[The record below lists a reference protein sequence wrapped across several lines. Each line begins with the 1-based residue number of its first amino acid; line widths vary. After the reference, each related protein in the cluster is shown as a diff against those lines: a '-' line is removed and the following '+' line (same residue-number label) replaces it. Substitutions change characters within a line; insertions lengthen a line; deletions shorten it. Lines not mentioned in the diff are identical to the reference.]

1 MLGNDR
7 KLFVLYRSGV
17 LERWNHFGGSC
28 SFNKVLFCA
37 CRVGGSVLVAV
48 VSAGFPFVFST
59 HRQVNLSVQ
68 VLSVFSE

>member
-48 VSAGFPFVFST
+48 VSAGSRLSFPLT
-59 HRQVNLSVQ
+59 DRLTSVQ